1 MVDVPSARTG
11 WPGAHFTSSDNGES
25 VRVDNQVALQ
35 RADNTEMLKSTRD
48 PESAMT
54 AAGAVTEITRD
65 GSTAIL
71 LAEDDPVTRMLMT
84 RFLKKAGY
92 EVDAVADGTEALE
105 HMTKRYYPLL
115 VTDWEMPEMDGIEL
129 CKAVRNLQ
137 LDGYVYALLLTARNA
152 KEHIIAGLEAGA
164 DDYLVKPVHEPE
176 LVARLNTG
184 RRILALEHSLRAAN
198 ERNRI
203 LSITDALTG
212 AFNRRYM
219 MEQLPRELERCRR
232 YANPLSVIM
241 CDVDHFKQVNDVK
254 GHSAGDDVLQ
264 QFVWRMQKSI
274 RATSDW
280 VARIGGEEVRDRAA
294 RDRPSGR
301 HVRRR
306 EDPHPHERRAVRDPR
321 GRRGGDQQFRCGLDR
336 AARPGPR
343 DEVRD
348 AHPRGGSVPLH
359 EQAVGPQ
366 PRHGHRDPHG
376 ARADGEPFSPPRA
389 AAR

>member
-1 MVDVPSARTG
+1 
-11 WPGAHFTSSDNGES
+11 
-25 VRVDNQVALQ
+25 
-35 RADNTEMLKSTRD
+35 
-48 PESAMT
+48 MT
-54 AAGAVTEITRD
+54 AAGAVTEITP
-65 GSTAIL
+65 GSSTAIL

-105 HMTKRYYPLL
+105 HMTRRYYPLL

-232 YANPLSVIM
+232 YANPLSVIL
-241 CDVDHFKQVNDVK
+241 CDIDHFKQVNDVK
-254 GHSAGDDVLQ
+254 GHSAGDDLLQ
-264 QFVWRMQKSI
+264 QFVWRMQKSV

-280 VARIGGEEVRDRAA
+280 VARIGGEEFVIVLPETGHRGAMFVAEKIRALMTGSAFGTREGEVAATGSFGVASTEAHGPDLVMKSETLIRAA
-294 RDRPSGR
+294 DQCLYTSKQSGR
-301 HVRRR
+301 NRVTGIEIPTVH
-306 EDPHPHERRAVRDPR
+306 A
-321 GRRGGDQQFRCGLDR
+321 QTASL
-336 AARPGPR
+336 
-343 DEVRD
+343 
-348 AHPRGGSVPLH
+348 
-359 EQAVGPQ
+359 
-366 PRHGHRDPHG
+366 
-376 ARADGEPFSPPRA
+376 
-389 AAR
+389 

>member
-1 MVDVPSARTG
+1 MA
-11 WPGAHFTSSDNGES
+11 
-25 VRVDNQVALQ
+25 
-35 RADNTEMLKSTRD
+35 ADAGIVTDITEDRST
-48 PESAMT
+48 T
-54 AAGAVTEITRD
+54 
-65 GSTAIL
+65 IL

-105 HMTKRYYPLL
+105 HMTKHYYPFL
-115 VTDWEMPEMDGIEL
+115 VTDWEMPEMDGVEL

-176 LVARLNTG
+176 LIARLNTG

-203 LSITDALTG
+203 LSITDPLTG

-219 MEQLPRELERCRR
+219 MDQLPRELERCRR
-232 YANPLSVIM
+232 YGNPLSVIM

-264 QFVWRMQKSI
+264 QFVARMQRSI
-274 RATSDW
+274 RANSEW
-280 VARIGGEEVRDRAA
+280 VARLGGEEFLLVLPETGFRGAMFVAEKIRAIMTSTPFMTREGDVSATSSFGVASTEAHGPDLATKSETLIRAA
-294 RDRPSGR
+294 DQCLYASKQSGR
-301 HVRRR
+301 NRVTGVEIPTVH
-306 EDPHPHERRAVRDPR
+306 AQSAN
-321 GRRGGDQQFRCGLDR
+321 G
-336 AARPGPR
+336 
-343 DEVRD
+343 
-348 AHPRGGSVPLH
+348 
-359 EQAVGPQ
+359 
-366 PRHGHRDPHG
+366 
-376 ARADGEPFSPPRA
+376 
-389 AAR
+389 

>member
-1 MVDVPSARTG
+1 
-11 WPGAHFTSSDNGES
+11 
-25 VRVDNQVALQ
+25 
-35 RADNTEMLKSTRD
+35 
-48 PESAMT
+48 
-54 AAGAVTEITRD
+54 
-65 GSTAIL
+65 
-71 LAEDDPVTRMLMT
+71 
-84 RFLKKAGY
+84 
-92 EVDAVADGTEALE
+92 
-105 HMTKRYYPLL
+105 
-115 VTDWEMPEMDGIEL
+115 MPEMDGIEL

-232 YANPLSVIM
+232 YGNPLSVIM
-241 CDVDHFKQVNDVK
+241 CDVDHFKQVNDVM
-254 GHSAGDDVLQ
+254 GHSGGDDVLQ

-280 VARIGGEEVRDRAA
+280 VARIGGEEFVIVLPETGHQGAMFVAEKIRTLMNGVPFVTREGDVAATSSFGVASTERHGPDLVMKSETLIRAA
-294 RDRPSGR
+294 DQCLYTSKQSGR
-301 HVRRR
+301 NRVTGIEIPTVH
-306 EDPHPHERRAVRDPR
+306 A
-321 GRRGGDQQFRCGLDR
+321 QTASL
-336 AARPGPR
+336 
-343 DEVRD
+343 
-348 AHPRGGSVPLH
+348 
-359 EQAVGPQ
+359 
-366 PRHGHRDPHG
+366 
-376 ARADGEPFSPPRA
+376 
-389 AAR
+389 

>member
-1 MVDVPSARTG
+1 MSADSGIVTDLTQDR
-11 WPGAHFTSSDNGES
+11 
-25 VRVDNQVALQ
+25 
-35 RADNTEMLKSTRD
+35 
-48 PESAMT
+48 SA
-54 AAGAVTEITRD
+54 
-65 GSTAIL
+65 AIL

-92 EVDAVADGTEALE
+92 EVDAVADGTDALE
-105 HMTKRYYPLL
+105 HMTKRYYPFL

-176 LVARLNTG
+176 LIARLNTG

-203 LSITDALTG
+203 LSVTDALTG

-232 YANPLSVIM
+232 YGNPLSVIM
-241 CDVDHFKQVNDVK
+241 CDVDHFKQVNDAK

-264 QFVWRMQKSI
+264 QFVARMQRSI
-274 RATSDW
+274 RANSDW
-280 VARIGGEEVRDRAA
+280 VARLGGEEFLIVLPETGFQGAMFVAEKIREIMTSVAFVTREGDVVATSSFGVASTELHGPDLAMKSETLIRAA
-294 RDRPSGR
+294 DQCLYTSKQSGR
-301 HVRRR
+301 NRATGVEIPTVR
-306 EDPHPHERRAVRDPR
+306 AQSAN
-321 GRRGGDQQFRCGLDR
+321 G
-336 AARPGPR
+336 
-343 DEVRD
+343 
-348 AHPRGGSVPLH
+348 
-359 EQAVGPQ
+359 
-366 PRHGHRDPHG
+366 
-376 ARADGEPFSPPRA
+376 
-389 AAR
+389 

>member
-1 MVDVPSARTG
+1 MP
-11 WPGAHFTSSDNGES
+11 
-25 VRVDNQVALQ
+25 
-35 RADNTEMLKSTRD
+35 
-48 PESAMT
+48 
-54 AAGAVTEITRD
+54 
-65 GSTAIL
+65 AIL

-105 HMTKRYYPLL
+105 HMTKHYYPFL

-176 LVARLNTG
+176 LIARLNTG

-203 LSITDALTG
+203 LSVTDPLTG

-232 YANPLSVIM
+232 YGNPLSVIM

-264 QFVWRMQKSI
+264 QFAARMQRSI
-274 RATSDW
+274 RANSDW
-280 VARIGGEEVRDRAA
+280 VARLGGEEFLIVLPETGFPGAMFVAEKIRAIMTSEPFVTREGDVALTSSFGVASTESHGPDLAMKSETLIRAA
-294 RDRPSGR
+294 DQCLYTSKQSGR
-301 HVRRR
+301 NRVTGAEIPTVHAQ
-306 EDPHPHERRAVRDPR
+306 P
-321 GRRGGDQQFRCGLDR
+321 
-336 AARPGPR
+336 AAG
-343 DEVRD
+343 
-348 AHPRGGSVPLH
+348 
-359 EQAVGPQ
+359 
-366 PRHGHRDPHG
+366 
-376 ARADGEPFSPPRA
+376 
-389 AAR
+389 